1 MIYLV
6 HIFLR
11 YFLASLSVISS
22 LLCFLVLKK
31 LHDKVAAHA
40 NSEKNNGEDDLGEDT
55 DSTSLRDEG

>member
-31 LHDKVAAHA
+31 FHNKVAGHA
-40 NSEKNNGEDDLGEDT
+40 NSEKYNGENDLGEDT
-55 DSTSLRDEG
+55 DSASLGDEG